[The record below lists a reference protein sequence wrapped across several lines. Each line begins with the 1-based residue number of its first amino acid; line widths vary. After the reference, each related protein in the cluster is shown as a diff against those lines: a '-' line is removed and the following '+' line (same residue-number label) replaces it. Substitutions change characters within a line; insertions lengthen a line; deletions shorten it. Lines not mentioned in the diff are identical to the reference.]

1 MHLLKKNTNFAQLSV
16 NLNNLQTKNL
26 ELRYIINNLKLKQ
39 MNNKLRFCLLTLLTV
54 FMGGVSF
61 AQSEYYIKFKKGAV
75 VESSEGYFTYNK
87 GEGTSVNWSSNGKH
101 SCTYEG
107 ETYDNVIKMESAT
120 QAFFTSTAKATVT
133 IVQTTSNGSGDNLG
147 FDGTKLTS
155 SMANTTVTVDADNK
169 CNIYVITN
177 VPAGKHIINRN
188 GSETGLAY
196 IKVVYSGSVLTVLPA
211 PSISYDSATG
221 EVTIEA
227 DENTTSIVY
236 TIDGS
241 DPSATNGEVYEE
253 PFTVEDGTIVKAI
266 ALGDNETYTNSEIVS
281 EKISLDIS
289 SVAAPTF
296 KVVYGTVAIECET
309 ADVTIECSTDGEN
322 FVEYTK
328 PVTFFEDATVY
339 ARASRDGITSEI
351 SSVEVTAVDKGDA
364 TETIVLT
371 YEDFDVQTVNGLST
385 LVGKDAAE
393 GYSITLNNSE
403 KAWSNGGRIND
414 NVSIK
419 LSNGAENTLYLPEG
433 ISATRITFH
442 SYINSVTPG
451 RVSGWRVVSDVDTQY
466 KDVPMGASATT
477 EPDVRVFPLTGEETQ
492 FNFQNT
498 GDQLCFYIVLDV
510 LNSGSVEP
518 IEYEEILTYS
528 MDNENYAVKED
539 LEAGNGTIYFGA
551 DKREESTIAAC
562 GYGYK
567 CDGDAAADGTSSKF
581 ALLKP
586 SRPLQVGDVINIS
599 AYATSNG
606 GGLSLYPTRD
616 GEPLVSL
623 TLSAKNAEE
632 TLTYTVKKGDG
643 LAGLSSIYVYRI
655 AGKSTYMTD
664 VHIIGAKA
672 KEDAEFITASISY
685 AGYATLYY
693 SDKALVVPE
702 GVTAFTVL
710 GVNEQQIQQG
720 TIYEAEQTIPAG
732 EAVVLEG
739 AAGSYKFTIDTE
751 STAEPT
757 VYNALKGSDEAAE
770 TTGGGKYY
778 KLTVKKI
785 NGEDLVG
792 FYFGAADGAAFTN
805 GAHKAYLVVEDEAA
819 AKYYAFAGQ
828 ATGINAVSK
837 VAVNNGAIYN
847 LQGVRVNSENL
858 TKGIYVVNGKK
869 YVIK

>member
-1 MHLLKKNTNFAQLSV
+1 
-16 NLNNLQTKNL
+16 
-26 ELRYIINNLKLKQ
+26 
-39 MNNKLRFCLLTLLTV
+39 MNNKLRFLLLSLLAV
-54 FMGGVSF
+54 FMGGVSHAGDTNTISF
-61 AQSEYYIKFKKGAV
+61 NGKNVQST
-75 VESSEGYFTYNK
+75 EGYFSWNSAK
-87 GEGTSVNWSSNGKH
+87 HNFNSKFNGAEYAGI
-101 SCTYEG
+101 SFTNG
-107 ETYDNVIKMESAT
+107 LKMESAT
-120 QAFFTSTAKATVT
+120 YVNFTSTATSTVI
-133 IVQTTSNGSGDNLG
+133 IVQSTWSANTIKFDGAELAVADAEAGTGCRIYTLNDVAAGAHSITRGSGESGL
-147 FDGTKLTS
+147 F
-155 SMANTTVTVDADNK
+155 
-169 CNIYVITN
+169 YVS
-177 VPAGKHIINRN
+177 V
-188 GSETGLAY
+188 EYTG
-196 IKVVYSGSVLTVLPA
+196 TVLEVLSNPT
-211 PSISYDSATG
+211 ISFDSATG
-221 EVTIEA
+221 EVTIEGDA
-227 DENTTSIVY
+227 NASSIVY
-236 TIDGS
+236 TTDGT
-241 DPSATNGEVYEE
+241 DPSGANGNDYEG
-253 PFTVEDGTIVKAI
+253 PFFVEDGTTVKAI
-266 ALGDNETYTNSEIVS
+266 ALGDGETYTNSETVS
-281 EKISLDIS
+281 VQVLLEITE
-289 SVAAPTF
+289 VAAPEF
-296 KVVYGTVAIECET
+296 SVAYGTVAISCAT
-309 ADVTIECSTDGEN
+309 PVATIEYSTDGEN
-322 FVEYTK
+322 FSEYTV
-328 PVTFFEDATVY
+328 PVTLFDSGTVY
-339 ARASRDGITSEI
+339 ARATRDDIVS
-351 SSVEVTAVDKGDA
+351 EVTSVDVEAVSKGEATNSIVMHFDA
-364 TETIVLT
+364 
-371 YEDFDVQTVNGLST
+371 FDVKTENGLST
-385 LVGKDAAE
+385 LVGKEGTDTE
-393 GYSITLNNSE
+393 GYKITLNVSG
-403 KAWSNGGRIND
+403 KAWSSANSIND
-414 NVSIK
+414 YKSIK
-419 LSNGAENTLYLPEG
+419 VSNGNQNTLYLPEG
-433 ISATRITFH
+433 ISATRITFY
-442 SYINSVTPG
+442 SYINSAPG
-451 RVSGWRVVSDVDTQY
+451 RDCGWREVGDIDTQY
-466 KDVPMGASATT
+466 KDVLMQAWQTPGN
-477 EPDVRVFPLTGEETQ
+477 PDVRTFPLTGNETEI
-492 FNFQNT
+492 NFTNT
-498 GDQLCFYIVLDV
+498 GEQLCFYIVLDV

-518 IEYEEILTYS
+518 VEYEEILTYS

-562 GYGYK
+562 GYGFK

-720 TIYEAEQTIPAG
+720 TIYEAGLTIPAG

-739 AAGSYKFTIDTE
+739 AAGSYQFTIDTE

-757 VYNALKGSDEAAE
+757 AYNALKGSDEAAE

-858 TKGIYVVNGKK
+858 AKGIYVVNGKK

>member
-39 MNNKLRFCLLTLLTV
+39 MNNKLRFLLLSLLAV
-54 FMGGVSF
+54 FMGTASQAQDIYTISF
-61 AQSEYYIKFKKGAV
+61 NGSNSQSTD
-75 VESSEGYFTYNK
+75 GYFSWNSAKHNFNSKFNGAEYA
-87 GEGTSVNWSSNGKH
+87 GISFTSGL
-101 SCTYEG
+101 
-107 ETYDNVIKMESAT
+107 KMESAT
-120 QAFFTSTAKATVT
+120 YVNFTSTATSKVT
-133 IVQTTSNGSGDNLG
+133 IVQSTWSSNTIN
-147 FDGTKLTS
+147 FDGTALAIASAVAGTG
-155 SMANTTVTVDADNK
+155 N
-169 CNIYVITN
+169 CRIYTLNDVEAGAHSITRGGGESGLFYVSVEYTGETLDVLETPVITFDD
-177 VPAGKHIINRN
+177 
-188 GSETGLAY
+188 ETG
-196 IKVVYSGSVLTVLPA
+196 K
-211 PSISYDSATG
+211 
-221 EVTIEA
+221 VTITA

-241 DPSATNGEVYEE
+241 NPTATNGEVYEE
-253 PFTVEDGTIVKAI
+253 PFTVEDGTVVKAI
-266 ALGDNETYTNSEIVS
+266 ALGDGETYTNSE
-281 EKISLDIS
+281 
-289 SVAAPTF
+289 VATVEVLLAGVTVEAPVI
-296 KVVYGTVAIECET
+296 KVVYGTFAITCET
-309 ADVTIECSTDGEN
+309 ANVSLEYSLDGETW
-322 FVEYTK
+322 VPYTI
-328 PVTFFEDATVY
+328 PVTLFEDGTVY
-339 ARASRDGITSEI
+339 ARATRGD
-351 SSVEVTAVDKGDA
+351 SSAEASADVTAVSKGDA
-364 TETIVLT
+364 TDTIVLT

-393 GYSITLNNSE
+393 GYSISLNTTG

-518 IEYEEILTYS
+518 VVYEEILTYS

-551 DKREESTIAAC
+551 DKREESTLAAC

-720 TIYEAEQTIPAG
+720 TRYEAGQTIPAG

-739 AAGSYKFTIDTE
+739 AAGSYKFTIATE

-757 VYNALKGSDEAAE
+757 PYNALKGSDEAAE

>member
-1 MHLLKKNTNFAQLSV
+1 
-16 NLNNLQTKNL
+16 
-26 ELRYIINNLKLKQ
+26 
-39 MNNKLRFCLLTLLTV
+39 MNKKLRFLLLSLLAV
-54 FMGGVSF
+54 FMGTSSF
-61 AQSEYYIKFKKGAV
+61 AQTEFFIKFQNSKSIT
-75 VESSEGYFTYNK
+75 ESTAGYFTYNK
-87 GEGTSVNWSSNGKH
+87 GEGTDVSWSSKGKH

-120 QAFFTSTAKATVT
+120 QAYFTSTAKATVT
-133 IVQTTSNGSGDNLG
+133 IVQTTSNASGDKLK
-147 FDGTKLTS
+147 FDGTNLDANLT
-155 SMANTTVTVDADNK
+155 NTTVTVDADNK

-177 VPAGKHIINRN
+177 VAAGKHTITRQ
-188 GSETGLAY
+188 SETGLAY

-227 DENTTSIVY
+227 GENTTSIVY

-328 PVTFFEDATVY
+328 PVTFLEDATVY
-339 ARASRDGITSEI
+339 ARASRDGLVSEV

-364 TETIVLT
+364 TDTIVLT

-433 ISATRITFH
+433 ISATRITFY
-442 SYINSVTPG
+442 SYINTVTPG

-518 IEYEEILTYS
+518 VVYEEILTYS

-567 CDGDAAADGTSSKF
+567 CDGDATADGTSSKF

-606 GGLSLYPTRD
+606 GGLSLFPTRD

-655 AGKSTYMTD
+655 SGKPSTYLTE

-720 TIYEAEQTIPAG
+720 TIYEAGQTIPAG

-739 AAGSYKFTIDTE
+739 AAGSYQFTIDTE